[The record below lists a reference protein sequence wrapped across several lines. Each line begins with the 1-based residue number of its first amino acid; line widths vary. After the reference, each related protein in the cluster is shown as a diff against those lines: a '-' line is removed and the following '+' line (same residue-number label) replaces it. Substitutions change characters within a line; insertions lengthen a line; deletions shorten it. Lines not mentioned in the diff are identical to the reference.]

1 MHTYLFGTLFL
12 SIFVQFST
20 SQCYNG
26 PYSCI
31 VNPTE
36 PGRHFPGT
44 VFMTF
49 EKFGPNQCFD
59 ECIRRARC
67 ESFNYKA
74 SAFYCE
80 LNTGHGIESNNF
92 VNDAKYEYTSMEG
105 LRKTFYDPCIYA
117 SGCYPGT
124 VCSRQGDDTRSCEIE
139 DVNVYQNHLE
149 SIATTTP
156 EVNTPDVTTS
166 KMIESNAE
174 PENMTEVNQN
184 ENAATTMEV
193 NQIEN
198 VPTTMEVNQIENAA
212 TTMDGSNLWTS
223 AAPTPKK

>member
-1 MHTYLFGTLFL
+1 MHPYLFGKLFL
-12 SIFVQFST
+12 SSFVQFST

-26 PYSCI
+26 TFSCI
-31 VNPTE
+31 INPTE
-36 PGRHFPGT
+36 PGRRFPGT

-74 SAFYCE
+74 SEFYCE
-80 LNTGHGIESNNF
+80 LNTGHGIESNTSNDF

-105 LRKTFYDPCIYA
+105 LRKTFYDPCIYT

-124 VCSRQGDDTRSCEIE
+124 VCSRQGDGTRSCEIE

-156 EVNTPDVTTS
+156 EVQTTEVQTTEVTTP
-166 KMIESNAE
+166 KMIESNAA
-174 PENMTEVNQN
+174 PENTTEVNKN

-193 NQIEN
+193 NQNEN
-198 VPTTMEVNQIENAA
+198 APTTMY
-212 TTMDGSNLWTS
+212 GSNLTEVTTV
-223 AAPTPKK
+223 AAPRPKK